1 MNRSAWSRWVL
12 PYLVAMVSVWVAQ
25 AGWQAPDR
33 DWPVALGWLL
43 IALAVGGLVWS
54 VARFRQSLH
63 EVGLWRQRH
72 DANRNNAN
80 RNDAPTHDADR
91 PAPSPEG
98 ETGEGITDQ
107 SAESHRRR

>member
-12 PYLVAMVSVWVAQ
+12 PYLMAMVSVWVAQ

-33 DWPVALGWLL
+33 NWPVALGWLL

-54 VARFRQSLH
+54 VARFRQSLRKT
-63 EVGLWRQRH
+63 GSWQQRH
-72 DANRNNAN
+72 HAN
-80 RNDAPTHDADR
+80 RNDAHTHDADR
-91 PAPSPEG
+91 PGPSPEG

-107 SAESHRRR
+107 SAESRRRP